1 MPNVIP
7 NGGTGDITSAEVGA
21 YLGSKLGDAD
31 PRSTWDS
38 TIRGTNTPTTGNQ
51 TTAEVQIVQEVED
64 KLDAIVQGWV
74 DSGGPGGHQQAVSRE
89 VLRRAALMQGNL
101 LQSVRQWAKPGRER
115 AMLEMFGVLTKEIV
129 DRDRLLLELRERLNA
144 SPY

>member
-1 MPNVIP
+1 MPVVIP
-7 NGGTGDITSAEVGA
+7 NGGTEDITSAELGA
-21 YLGSKLGDAD
+21 YGASVQPVGNPDTMAVTTS
-31 PRSTWDS
+31 P
-38 TIRGTNTPTTGNQ
+38 TGNLRAPEAQ
-51 TTAEVQIVQEVED
+51 VVSRVEQ

-74 DSGGPGGHQQAVSRE
+74 DSGGPGGYQQAVSRE

-101 LQSVRQWAKPGRER
+101 LASVRQWARPGRER

-129 DRDRLLLELRERLNA
+129 NRDRLLLELRERLNA